1 MKKDSLI
8 ITRETMLGHLLFI
21 LEKLNNID
29 NLLSVKIKNKAKMAG
44 GYKWEYAK
52 K

>member
-1 MKKDSLI
+1 VRKDSLI

-29 NLLSVKIKNKAKMAG
+29 NLLSLKIKNKTI
-44 GYKWEYAK
+44 
-52 K
+52 

>member
-21 LEKLNNID
+21 LRKLERIDKKLIEKQENNKF
-29 NLLSVKIKNKAKMAG
+29 LF
-44 GYKWEYAK
+44 
-52 K
+52 

>member
-8 ITRETMLGHLLFI
+8 RNERNYARHLLLI

-29 NLLSVKIKNKAKMAG
+29 KLLSFKIKNKVI
-44 GYKWEYAK
+44 
-52 K
+52 